1 MQYFSTIVVG
11 IMTAFAL
18 VGIIDQLFL
27 KNRLGLGAEFQ
38 RGIEMIGPLCLAI
51 VGIIALVPEMKW
63 GIEHTLTPLYRTLGL
78 DPSMAVTSILAID
91 MGGYSFISASSI
103 SSCPGV
109 VNAAVFS
116 VMKARPMQSQ

>member
-63 GIEHTLTPLYRTLGL
+63 GIEHTLTPLYRTWRSH
-78 DPSMAVTSILAID
+78 PS
-91 MGGYSFISASSI
+91 
-103 SSCPGV
+103 
-109 VNAAVFS
+109 
-116 VMKARPMQSQ
+116 SQ

>member
-1 MQYFSTIVVG
+1 
-11 IMTAFAL
+11 MTAFAL

-91 MGGYSFISASSI
+91 MGGYQLAESVAIDPLIGHDGCHHSI
-103 SSCPGV
+103 HDPRRSCG
-109 VNAAVFS
+109 N
-116 VMKARPMQSQ
+116 R

>member
-38 RGIEMIGPLCLAI
+38 RGIE
-51 VGIIALVPEMKW
+51 
-63 GIEHTLTPLYRTLGL
+63 
-78 DPSMAVTSILAID
+78 
-91 MGGYSFISASSI
+91 
-103 SSCPGV
+103 
-109 VNAAVFS
+109 
-116 VMKARPMQSQ
+116 

>member
-63 GIEHTLTPLYRTLGL
+63 GIEHTLTPLYRTL
-78 DPSMAVTSILAID
+78 PTRANAVIIPTCRIGRDRPADRS
-91 MGGYSFISASSI
+91 MGGHRIRLHDGCHHSI
-103 SSCPGV
+103 HDPRRSCG
-109 VNAAVFS
+109 N
-116 VMKARPMQSQ
+116 R